1 MEENFLW
8 EPEKIISNFI
18 LHMKFYLCFH
28 NACEIWNIFYI
39 LLTRDTCH
47 IGQVLTEGYIRSL
60 HCVVR
65 SFQAKSFH
73 FIVRSFHSF
82 GVKRELLSTLFWL
95 LGSKDK
101 VYTWVTPLFLLMTL
115 SSHYIVEQ
123 SYYFVGW
130 SGLELSDH
138 GIKWPDTLTDI
149 QPSIVLWW
157 STCWPTRGWCRPT
170 SQLICRPT
178 PFFTAFISVYM
189 FFKCGTLL

>member
-1 MEENFLW
+1 MEENFLR

-101 VYTWVTPLFLLMTL
+101 VYTWVTPLFQLMTL
-115 SSHYIVEQ
+115 SSHY
-123 SYYFVGW
+123 
-130 SGLELSDH
+130 
-138 GIKWPDTLTDI
+138 
-149 QPSIVLWW
+149 
-157 STCWPTRGWCRPT
+157 
-170 SQLICRPT
+170 
-178 PFFTAFISVYM
+178 
-189 FFKCGTLL
+189 CGTILLFCGMIWLGTIWPWNKVTGYLDWYTTKYRPVVVDMLADTWLMSAYQSTDMSANTLFYSFYFSLHVF